1 MATKPTRGVL
11 RINEPVLI
19 GQVFESCANDSAP
32 SNATHAG
39 FDFVSRFDLSRLPKK
54 VLESRMVTEWPT
66 FVLEDWA
73 EVDIGGCARFG
84 MRCLKQSPWV
94 KWEDLRVFLSGGEMD
109 SDAGSVL
116 DRTFSAL
123 RVWAIVR
130 PSEMKA
136 WIATEP
142 DPELRKALTWLLE
155 HPWGT
160 HPEP

>member
-1 MATKPTRGVL
+1 
-11 RINEPVLI
+11 
-19 GQVFESCANDSAP
+19 
-32 SNATHAG
+32 
-39 FDFVSRFDLSRLPKK
+39 
-54 VLESRMVTEWPT
+54 MVTEWPT